1 MIEIT
6 DFRDRLLLT
15 LRAVPM
21 GEDFSVALYG
31 GGRAHVGAVALALPR
46 PSLADPLAGSATAS
60 VLAAPGHKED
70 LLARELALKLASEL
84 GVTVA
89 VACGIHLDAATE
101 TEIREV
107 RSLALEMAES
117 LTAEIRLL
125 RQPSSRAPG
134 EP

>member
-1 MIEIT
+1 
-6 DFRDRLLLT
+6 
-15 LRAVPM
+15 
-21 GEDFSVALYG
+21 
-31 GGRAHVGAVALALPR
+31 
-46 PSLADPLAGSATAS
+46 
-60 VLAAPGHKED
+60 
-70 LLARELALKLASEL
+70 
-84 GVTVA
+84 

-125 RQPSSRAPG
+125 RQPSSRVPG